1 MVIGGRN
8 RFFRKLIRRFNVS
21 QRGRGRESPPS
32 QSSVVAPRAWVLALQ
47 PPHQIKL
54 LCSDDKPD
62 DDDDDDGR
70 FTARSLARMGKKG
83 ETGIGATEACS
94 LSASH
99 PGARRPARPPH
110 LFIIIKEAGEGESDG
125 GEWIICSIGEMG
137 PSVPFT
143 APLPLSFSS
152 RSPTTKPCHYP
163 SHNRTERTSEQAS
176 ERGKEEG
183 TRERGE
189 EEGGRRAAIGLIRH
203 NVVVVPRYSARPPD
217 RWNTLRRGGGRGYR
231 QLESWHQTTMGGGEE
246 GEEKKPDGRATAAKC
261 LLVQSASRP
270 PSLYTILDRRYSP
283 SSKASPPSKISSG
296 FDS

>member
-62 DDDDDDGR
+62 DDDDDGR

-99 PGARRPARPPH
+99 RWPARPPH

-143 APLPLSFSS
+143 APLPPSLPPG
-152 RSPTTKPCHYP
+152 RPRPNPVITQATT
-163 SHNRTERTSEQAS
+163 EQS
-176 ERGKEEG
+176 ERASKRAREEEG

-189 EEGGRRAAIGLIRH
+189 RREGGGLLLGSFDTTSSSPAI
-203 NVVVVPRYSARPPD
+203 PPARPIAG
-217 RWNTLRRGGGRGYR
+217 TL
-231 QLESWHQTTMGGGEE
+231 SVV
-246 GEEKKPDGRATAAKC
+246 AA
-261 LLVQSASRP
+261 AGA
-270 PSLYTILDRRYSP
+270 IDN
-283 SSKASPPSKISSG
+283 
-296 FDS
+296 

>member
-163 SHNRTERTSEQAS
+163 SHNRTERTSEQGKKREPENEG
-176 ERGKEEG
+176 ER
-183 TRERGE
+183 R
-189 EEGGRRAAIGLIRH
+189 EGGGLLLGSFDTTSSSSPAI
-203 NVVVVPRYSARPPD
+203 PPARPPD